1 MLYVKLFTQDGTPPS
16 EAPDP
21 NNTQP
26 HIIAITHDDYNQYF
40 IAVEKG
46 MYMESTDI
54 ATAVFLLL
62 GTHYVFNLSYHA
74 KVFEV
79 MRFVQEKVGGI
90 PSDRK
95 TKHMKSAV
103 ASSHLC
109 GIVAVYEQRKNEN
122 HHADIETADT
132 DIKTADTDNAAD
144 SD

>member
-1 MLYVKLFTQDGTPPS
+1 MFTQDGTLPS

-62 GTHYVFNLSYHA
+62 GSHYVFNLSYHV

-79 MRFVQEKVGGI
+79 LRFLQEKVGGI

-95 TKHMKSAV
+95 MKFTKSAV
-103 ASSHLC
+103 ASSHSC
-109 GIVAVYEQRKNEN
+109 GIVAVYEQQKMKITMLISRLQILIMLQIVT
-122 HHADIETADT
+122 DFLVTAQQ
-132 DIKTADTDNAAD
+132 KLVC
-144 SD
+144 

>member
-1 MLYVKLFTQDGTPPS
+1 MFTQDGTPPS

-46 MYMESTDI
+46 MYMESMDI

-62 GTHYVFNLSYHA
+62 GSHYVFNLSYHA
-74 KVFEV
+74 KVW
-79 MRFVQEKVGGI
+79 RFLQEKVGGI

-95 TKHMKSAV
+95 VKFTKSAV

-109 GIVAVYEQRKNEN
+109 GIVAVYEQKNED

-132 DIKTADTDNAAD
+132 DNAAD